1 MKTLLRN
8 MLPVLLL
15 TLGMTMTCYAAS
27 SSSESA
33 LPATIAS
40 TKEQQFLRR
49 LEELKAM
56 DPEKMTKPERKAAKK
71 EVKQIKKA
79 MRDYNGVYLSF
90 GALIII
96 ILLLIL
102 IL

>member
-8 MLPVLLL
+8 MMPILLL
-15 TLGMTMTCYAAS
+15 TLGVTMTGYAAS

-33 LPATIAS
+33 LPPTIAS
-40 TKEQQFLRR
+40 TQEQQLLKR
-49 LEELKAM
+49 LEEIKAM
-56 DPEKMTKPERKAAKK
+56 DPETMTKPERKAVKK

-79 MRDYNGVYLSF
+79 MRDYNGVYISF